1 MQPLRLLVEGRLET
15 DAMDVVAT
23 LLDTQRAFDGVAKDY
38 DRSNT
43 ENRILAAMRER
54 VRQTVERFV
63 PPGSRILD
71 LGCGPGADAE
81 YFARRGDRVVAID
94 WSAAMVQQAERRM
107 HEASFADRVVVQQL
121 GIHEIDCLEAAAFDA
136 VCSNFG
142 PLNCVPDLAAAMRAV
157 AARLRPNGVVIA
169 SVMGRTCPW
178 EFALYTVRGD
188 WRRATVRFAP
198 DFVAVPLA
206 GRTVWTRYYST
217 SEFESICAAAG
228 MSRISLR
235 ALGLCAPPPYL
246 QAFADRHPTLV
257 STLEQLDDAIGAW
270 PLARRWGDHFLM
282 ALRRV

>member
-1 MQPLRLLVEGRLET
+1 
-15 DAMDVVAT
+15 MDVVAT
-23 LLDTQRAFDGVAKDY
+23 LLDTQRAFDGVAEDY

-43 ENRILAAMRER
+43 ENRILSAMRAR
-54 VRQTVERFV
+54 VRQAVERFV

-81 YFARRGDRVVAID
+81 YFARRGHRVVAID
-94 WSAAMVQQAERRM
+94 WSPAMVQQAERRI
-107 HEASFADRVVVQQL
+107 HEACLADRVVVQQL
-121 GIHEIDCLEAAAFDA
+121 GIHEIDCLEASAFDA

-142 PLNCVPDLAAAMRAV
+142 PLNCVPDLQAAMRAV

-169 SVMGRTCPW
+169 SVIGRTCPW
-178 EFALYTVRGD
+178 ELAFYAARGD

-206 GRTVWTRYYST
+206 GRTVWTRYYAT
-217 SEFESICAAAG
+217 DRFESICASAG
-228 MSRISLR
+228 LSRVYLR

-257 STLEQLDDAIGAW
+257 SALEHVDDAIGSW
-270 PLARRWGDHFLM
+270 PLVRRWGDHFLI
-282 ALRRV
+282 ALRRT